1 MRSNLS
7 EGPKKIADDLEG
19 RIESVLSRMNI
30 PTKEEIETLTAKIT
44 ALTHKVDELKK
55 NE

>member
-1 MRSNLS
+1 MT
-7 EGPKKIADDLEG
+7 EGPKKIADDLEQ
-19 RIESVLSRMNI
+19 RIEGVLARMNI

-55 NE
+55 TE